1 MPLSDTVKVHPV
13 SDAAARTV
21 TLPPITPYLMLL
33 PIRLMSSWVNRLWS
47 AKIVQPCGTWFNSRI
62 SDAAALSDSSSITEP
77 TRLRNSSVSFSRWMR
92 PSYPRV
98 SISSWDMILFMRALS
113 LRIAARLWAA
123 SPADSPASSSSA
135 QAEITATGVRS
146 SWEASEV
153 NCRSRLKERSSRSSM
168 VLKVTASSCTSSL
181 VAMPVIRRERS
192 PARMLSAALVMEIED
207 SLWQMRRKTAPVRRE
222 EVKNAGIGAV

>member
-1 MPLSDTVKVHPV
+1 
-13 SDAAARTV
+13 
-21 TLPPITPYLMLL
+21 
-33 PIRLMSSWVNRLWS
+33 
-47 AKIVQPCGTWFNSRI
+47 
-62 SDAAALSDSSSITEP
+62 
-77 TRLRNSSVSFSRWMR
+77 
-92 PSYPRV
+92 
-98 SISSWDMILFMRALS
+98 MRALS

-135 QAEITATGVRS
+135 QAEMTATGVRS

-153 NCRSRLKERSSRSSM
+153 NCRSRSKERSSRSSM
-168 VLKVTASSCTSSL
+168 VLKVSASSCTSSL

-222 EVKNAGIGAV
+222 EVKKCRHRCGLKNQTSAGVCLNTRRTAYCPAAGVCIGGGRNASFRYS